1 MGRLLVFVYER
12 LKGRR
17 GAGGDDDEL
26 AVAGVA
32 EAVRLAAVEEIGVA
46 GGKLVAAA
54 VDFERQPA
62 ISVSSAAR

>member
-1 MGRLLVFVYER
+1 LTSGWRAPS
-12 LKGRR
+12 KGRR
-17 GAGGDDDEL
+17 RAGRNNDEF

-46 GGKLVAAA
+46 GDEFVAAA

-62 ISVSSAAR
+62 LITRPASSP